1 MNEKT
6 LKELIAEMDRIEGNT
21 TVDEAVMGPSSL
33 TTDLLIMLADKLAAG
48 DRTRS
53 SNQRGVPTKV
63 ETIQRQIAQH
73 EAEAK
78 RIMDAA
84 TAENVNQAWNEATK
98 HHDKIV
104 ELEKEAIDAG
114 VEMLANVR
122 TDRPGPDSSVDPQT
136 ASDQGAF
143 LSDLERQINN

>member
-1 MNEKT
+1 MEKT
-6 LKELIAEMDRIEGNT
+6 LKQLIAEMDSIEGNS
-21 TVDEAVMGPSSL
+21 TVDEAVMGPSSI
-33 TTDLLIMLADKLAAG
+33 TVDLLIMLADKINAG

-53 SNQRGVPTKV
+53 SNQRGVPTKAQ
-63 ETIQRQIAQH
+63 TIQRQIAQH

-78 RIMDAA
+78 RIMDNA
-84 TAENVNQAWNEATK
+84 TAENVNQAWDEATK

-122 TDRPGPDSSVDPQT
+122 TDRPGPDSSIDPQT

-143 LSDLERQINN
+143 INDLDKQINR